1 MRLGQWFPGRKLKKP
16 EGNMAQEVNQ
26 NLEEMPINIEGKIK
40 GYKY

>member
-26 NLEEMPINIEGKIK
+26 SLEEMPINIEGKNK